1 MRHFKLPLVVTA
13 ITLAVAL
20 LAGIGIVTV
29 IYKAKISD
37 REKKARA
44 EMLGGGVGVGVLL
57 IITPF
62 WLIGASKFGKERR
75 AALEVKQPV
84 DAKTE

>member
-44 EMLGGGVGVGVLL
+44 EMLGGGVGVLL

>member
-1 MRHFKLPLVVTA
+1 MRHFKLPLIVTA
-13 ITLAVAL
+13 ITLVVAII
-20 LAGIGIVTV
+20 AGIAIVTV
-29 IYKAKISD
+29 IHRTKISD

-44 EMLGGGVGVGVLL
+44 EKLGGGVGVGVLL

-75 AALEVKQPV
+75 AALEAEQQ
-84 DAKTE
+84 AGSKTE